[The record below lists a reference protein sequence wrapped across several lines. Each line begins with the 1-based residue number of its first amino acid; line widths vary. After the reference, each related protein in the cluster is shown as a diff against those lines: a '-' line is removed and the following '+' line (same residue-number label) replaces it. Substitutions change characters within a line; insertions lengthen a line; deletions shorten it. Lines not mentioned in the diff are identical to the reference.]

1 MRTILVTGSPHD
13 QHKKETPKEDKK
25 QKNVTLAISF
35 QTTDGNVLN
44 KSVLRKRN
52 WYKVR
57 IQQNQYY
64 DVHKI
69 GTDIISKRSLG
80 TIGQIDLLVIEK
92 NYSILTGLLMT
103 LIIIKILII
112 NKINDFDHF

>member
-13 QHKKETPKEDKK
+13 QHKKKTPKEDKK
-25 QKNVTLAISF
+25 QKNVTLVISF
-35 QTTDGNVLN
+35 QTTDGNISN
-44 KSVLRKRN
+44 KSVFREKS

-64 DVHKI
+64 DVHKK
-69 GTDIISKRSLG
+69 GTGIVSKRSLG
-80 TIGQIDLLVIEK
+80 TIGQIDLLVTEK

-103 LIIIKILII
+103 LII
-112 NKINDFDHF
+112 NKINDFDHS